1 MKHAMIK
8 SNLIYSTGVH
18 NGQSNLMLLKPTAA
32 FIGASWAALAIGMI
46 GYAVG
51 VWNAAGI
58 ELNEQGYYV
67 VLLLMG
73 LFSAISL
80 QKAVRD
86 KMEDLPVTSLYYSI
100 CWFVVAASLILLWV
114 GLFNA
119 TFILSLKGFLGMSY
133 VLSLFAVIAI
143 QKNVRDEALFPS
155 EDVASLFEQE

>member
-1 MKHAMIK
+1 MIRLNVNY
-8 SNLIYSTGVH
+8 NLGVIMD
-18 NGQSNLMLLKPTAA
+18 NTNLAILKPTPA
-32 FIGASWAALAIGMI
+32 FIGASWAALAIGMT

-51 VWNAAGI
+51 VWNAVGI

-86 KMEDLPVTSLYYSI
+86 KMEGLPVTNLYYSI

-119 TFILSLKGFLGMSY
+119 TFVLSLKGFLGMSY
-133 VLSLFAVIAI
+133 VLSLFAVVAI

-155 EDVASLFEQE
+155 EDVSSLFEQE

>member
-1 MKHAMIK
+1 MDNT
-8 SNLIYSTGVH
+8 NLAI
-18 NGQSNLMLLKPTAA
+18 LKPTPA
-32 FIGASWAALAIGMI
+32 FIGASWAALAIGMT

-51 VWNAAGI
+51 VWSAVGI

-86 KMEDLPVTSLYYSI
+86 KMEGLPVTNLYYSI

-119 TFILSLKGFLGMSY
+119 TFVLSLKGFLGMSY
-133 VLSLFAVIAI
+133 VLSLFAVVAI

-155 EDVASLFEQE
+155 EDVSSLFEQE

>member
-1 MKHAMIK
+1 MDN
-8 SNLIYSTGVH
+8 SNLTI
-18 NGQSNLMLLKPTAA
+18 LKPTAA

-51 VWNAAGI
+51 VWNAVGI

-86 KMEDLPVTSLYYSI
+86 KMEGIPVTNLYYSI

-133 VLSLFAVIAI
+133 VLSLFAVIAV

>member
-1 MKHAMIK
+1 MDN
-8 SNLIYSTGVH
+8 SNLT
-18 NGQSNLMLLKPTAA
+18 LLKPTAA

-51 VWNAAGI
+51 VWNAAAI

-86 KMEDLPVTSLYYSI
+86 KMEGLPVTSLYYSI

-119 TFILSLKGFLGMSY
+119 TSVLSLKGFLGMSY
-133 VLSLFAVIAI
+133 VLSLLLLLPLRKMSEMRLYFLQRMLCHFSRKSSFVV
-143 QKNVRDEALFPS
+143 KKVAL
-155 EDVASLFEQE
+155 LIT